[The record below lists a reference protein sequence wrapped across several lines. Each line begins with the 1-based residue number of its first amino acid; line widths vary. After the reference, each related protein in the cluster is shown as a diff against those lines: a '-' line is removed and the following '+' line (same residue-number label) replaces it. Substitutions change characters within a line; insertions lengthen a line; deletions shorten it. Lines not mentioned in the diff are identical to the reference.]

1 MCEADEL
8 ALNETEAAV
17 VRIAF
22 LNARVL
28 GYGAQVEEIGF
39 QSLS

>member
-22 LNARVL
+22 RDYPKVCVNLL
-28 GYGAQVEEIGF
+28 HGVE
-39 QSLS
+39 